1 MLAYAAATI
10 GRESSWN
17 PRAANTSDRA
27 SKTGYPGAGLA
38 QITWKDN
45 YRAVSKVTGIDFI
58 NKPALMFDPYS
69 ALRAKA
75 AFYVIN
81 RMVPLIQ
88 AGSYESAAGIYNA
101 GNPRFRSS
109 YTRNVAADTLKWIPV
124 FKM

>member
-1 MLAYAAATI
+1 MKYIT
-10 GRESSWN
+10 G
-17 PRAANTSDRA
+17 
-27 SKTGYPGAGLA
+27 SKTRGLSPLPVLHRSEKGY
-38 QITWKDN
+38 N

-75 AFYVIN
+75 AFYGVQQ
-81 RMVPLIQ
+81 MVPLIQ
-88 AGSYESAAGIYNA
+88 AGSYKSAAGIYYA

-124 FKM
+124 FKA